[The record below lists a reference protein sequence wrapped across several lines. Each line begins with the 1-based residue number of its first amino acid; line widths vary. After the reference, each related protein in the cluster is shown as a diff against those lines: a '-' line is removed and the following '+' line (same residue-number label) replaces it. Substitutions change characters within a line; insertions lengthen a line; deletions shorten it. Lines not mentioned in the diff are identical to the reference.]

1 MPIGS
6 VILLTQYNA
15 QRHVLEDRLKKLC
28 EDRSQTVFNRYDKNI
43 INVSTVVSS
52 QGALKARLSTCLHET
67 ISSFLEW
74 LYYSYGRT
82 Q

>member
-1 MPIGS
+1 MGF
-6 VILLTQYNA
+6 VRLLTQYNA

-28 EDRSQTVFNRYDKNI
+28 ENRNQTVFDRYDKNN

-52 QGALKARLSTCLHET
+52 QGALKVGLSTCLNET
-67 ISSFLEW
+67 IPSFLEW